1 MLGKNDRLDVGSGE
15 SEKKYWKRTS
25 KETIV
30 DEETGEEKTIFTE
43 FDVEKKEGFES
54 EYLNE
59 DEEKEYGSG
68 SVRQASGTIDSS
80 CGKKCSRTRSRP
92 VGGS

>member
-1 MLGKNDRLDVGSGE
+1 MTVWMSDSGE

-59 DEEKEYGSG
+59 DEEKEYGLVDARRMEG
-68 SVRQASGTIDSS
+68 
-80 CGKKCSRTRSRP
+80 
-92 VGGS
+92 